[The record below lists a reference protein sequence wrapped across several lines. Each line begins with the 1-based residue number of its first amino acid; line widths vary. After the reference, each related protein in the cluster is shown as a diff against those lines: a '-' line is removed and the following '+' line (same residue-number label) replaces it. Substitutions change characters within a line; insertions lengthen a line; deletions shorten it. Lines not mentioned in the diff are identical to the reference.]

1 MGGIDVQLFSLL
13 LLVLANAYV
22 TDSSPLPPPWVQK
35 LIESKS
41 GGSLKGQQ
49 ALTPPPVLLVSAA
62 LIPQKIEPSP
72 PFWTKW
78 KSAYASKGWKGKG
91 KVQAGMGNKFGG
103 WNH

>member
-1 MGGIDVQLFSLL
+1 MGGVGVQLFSLL

-22 TDSSPLPPPWVQK
+22 SDSSPLPPPWVQK

-41 GGSLKGQQ
+41 GASFKEQQ
-49 ALTPPPVLLVSAA
+49 ALTPPPVVLVSAA
-62 LIPQKIEPSP
+62 LIPQKSQPSP

-78 KSAYASKGWKGKG
+78 KSAYANKGWKGKG
-91 KVQAGMGNKFGG
+91 QAGMHNKFGG